1 MSDKIIN
8 LKTMTLSELKNL
20 SIDELRELNSKVVEV
35 IKIKRSEI
43 AWDVKNELYIGA
55 NVSVNHPKLSGK
67 QCRVKK
73 INRTK
78 AVVEVLNENTSYGSV
93 SSYNVPLS
101 MLTLNK

>member
-1 MSDKIIN
+1 
-8 LKTMTLSELKNL
+8 MTLSELKNL
-20 SIDELRELNSKVVEV
+20 SLEELRELNSKIVEV
-35 IKIKRSEI
+35 IQIKKSEI

-78 AVVEVLNENTSYGSV
+78 AVIEVLNENVSYGSV

>member
-1 MSDKIIN
+1 
-8 LKTMTLSELKNL
+8 MTLSELKNL
-20 SIDELRELNSKVVEV
+20 SIDELRELNSKIVEV

-43 AWDVKNELYIGA
+43 AWDMKNELYIGA

-78 AVVEVLNENTSYGSV
+78 AVIEVLNENVSYGSV

>member
-1 MSDKIIN
+1 
-8 LKTMTLSELKNL
+8 MTLSELKNL
-20 SIDELRELNSKVVEV
+20 SLEELRELNSKVVEV
-35 IKIKRSEI
+35 IKIKKSEI

-55 NVSVNHPKLSGK
+55 NVNVNHPKLNGK

-78 AVVEVLNENTSYGSV
+78 AVIEVLNENVSYGSV

>member
-1 MSDKIIN
+1 MTYSD
-8 LKTMTLSELKNL
+8 LKKL

-43 AWDVKNELYIGA
+43 AFDVKNELYVGA

-67 QCRVKK
+67 QLRVKK

-78 AVVEVLNENTSYGSV
+78 AVVEVLNGFG
-93 SSYNVPLS
+93 SYNVPLS
-101 MLTLNK
+101 MISVNG

>member
-1 MSDKIIN
+1 MN
-8 LKTMTLSELKNL
+8 YSELKNL
-20 SIDELRELNSKVVEV
+20 SIDELRELNSKIVEV

-43 AWDVKNELYIGA
+43 AWDMKNELYIGA

-78 AVVEVLNENTSYGSV
+78 AVIEVLNENVSYGSV

>member
-20 SIDELRELNSKVVEV
+20 SIDELRELNSKIVEV

-43 AWDVKNELYIGA
+43 AWDVKNELYIRA

-67 QCRVKK
+67 QCRVKN

-78 AVVEVLNENTSYGSV
+78 AVIEVLNSGMG
-93 SSYNVPLS
+93 SYNVPLS
-101 MLTLNK
+101 MLTLNS

>member
-1 MSDKIIN
+1 MN
-8 LKTMTLSELKNL
+8 FSELKNL
-20 SIDELRELNSKVVEV
+20 SLEELRELNSKIVEV
-35 IKIKRSEI
+35 IKIKRSEV
-43 AWDVKNELYIGA
+43 AWDIKNELYIGA

-78 AVVEVLNENTSYGSV
+78 AVIEVLNENVSYGSV

>member
-1 MSDKIIN
+1 
-8 LKTMTLSELKNL
+8 
-20 SIDELRELNSKVVEV
+20 LNSKVVEV
-35 IKIKRSEI
+35 IKIKKSEI

-78 AVVEVLNENTSYGSV
+78 AVIEVLNNNELGRYNLSNE
-93 SSYNVPLS
+93 YNVPLS

>member
-1 MSDKIIN
+1 
-8 LKTMTLSELKNL
+8 MTYSELKNL
-20 SIDELRELNSKVVEV
+20 SLEELRELNSKIVEV
-35 IKIKRSEI
+35 IKIKRSEV
-43 AWDVKNELYIGA
+43 AWDIKNELYIGA

-78 AVVEVLNENTSYGSV
+78 AVIEVLNENVSYGSV